1 MYMVLANP
9 THVHSSAHDCCAGG
23 RAPAAHILQTARARD
38 VVCCNMWGVVFTACA
53 VFSFSFSIP
62 NSMCTWRGVPQHVA
76 ETVPQHVAPCG
87 TMWHHVALC
96 GNTWHHVAPCG
107 TMWHH
112 VATCGCNMCRN
123 MWLQHVPQ
131 HVAPCGTMWHHVA
144 APCGNMWHHVAAP
157 CGCTMWLQHV
167 VATVQCQAG
176 RSASGE
182 PSFSMFAS
190 WNGGE
195 LFTRVGHNCSE

>member
-87 TMWHHVALC
+87 TMWQHVAATCAATC
-96 GNTWHHVAPCG
+96 GCNMCRNTWHHVAPCG
-107 TMWHH
+107 TMWLHH
-112 VATCGCNMCRN
+112 VATCGT
-123 MWLQHVPQ
+123 MWL
-131 HVAPCGTMWHHVA
+131 
-144 APCGNMWHHVAAP
+144 HHVAAP
-157 CGCTMWLQHV
+157 CGCNMWLQPCNARQEGLLLV
-167 VATVQCQAG
+167 
-176 RSASGE
+176 
-182 PSFSMFAS
+182 
-190 WNGGE
+190 N
-195 LFTRVGHNCSE
+195 RVLVCLHREMAVNYLQGWVTTAQNKGKMV